1 MRHSAAHP
9 RHLIVL
15 GHPAP
20 GSFNHAVANAYCDAI
35 QSCGQDC
42 EIRDLNALGFDP
54 VLKAMERP
62 SVDFEP
68 AADVEI
74 ELERIANAD
83 VIVLVFPLWF
93 GMPPAIIK
101 GYVDRVMGAG
111 FGASG
116 IRDGKE
122 NPPLAG
128 KRLVIFSSSATTLP
142 WLSERG
148 QLLSLTQAF
157 DEYLA
162 TIFGMASHQH
172 VHLDA
177 IVPGLEKRFV
187 EEALERV
194 RDKAYRVAAEA
205 LSQRHAE
212 HTKAVMEAAK

>member
-9 RHLIVL
+9 RHLVVL

-20 GSFNHAVANAYCDAI
+20 GSFNHAVAQTYCEAVRG
-35 QSCGQDC
+35 CGQDC
-42 EIRDLNALGFDP
+42 EIRDLNAIGFDP
-54 VLKAMERP
+54 VLKAVERP

-74 ELERIANAD
+74 ELERLANAD

-93 GMPPAIIK
+93 GMPPAIVK

-111 FGASG
+111 FGATR
-116 IRDGKE
+116 IRDGKA
-122 NPPLAG
+122 NPSLAG
-128 KRLVIFSSSATTLP
+128 KRLIIFSSSATTLP
-142 WLSERG
+142 WLSEQG
-148 QLLSLTQAF
+148 QWLSLTQAF

-162 TIFGMASHQH
+162 AIFGMASPQH
-172 VHLDA
+172 VHFDA
-177 IVPGLEKRFV
+177 IVPGLSKRFI

-205 LSQRHAE
+205 LSQRHAA
-212 HTKAVMEAAK
+212 HTKAVMAGTS